1 MWLSL
6 ISFQYLNQQV
16 AYNHLDC
23 YGDISQIS
31 LSRDEFKFVIDLEVV
46 NEDCAVF
53 PNSIG
58 ANLTVS
64 SALIPDTLQLA
75 AYNFDFLKTTRLEF
89 QIPTHDSLGNPI
101 DLDAYDEEFYAVL
114 EIFSYTEITRVELT
128 VFDDVRS
135 DLENCFSSLQIQLD
149 TNNFKLAVTPTKACK
164 QQITLKSSPTDT
176 TYISQTVIKLGTFS
190 FDIDVTQFVNKYIAD
205 VPFNFQI
212 FPTNEEMMAI
222 LADTNLKATLSLFSQ
237 QGLSIVQ
244 LNYRITNFLNIQ
256 LVIFSQ
262 AQVFLYTIYSSQVHG
277 FEVYFK
283 YQNPADIISA
293 LQSITYDEIQY
304 RLTGRIGDTVY
315 QVSEFFPAPFNL
327 QLLRVDF
334 PCDSGSQFEQAACAK
349 QYSDDFVS
357 EQKPVYSLDILFL
370 SQRQLKFRLKT
381 HLDPIYDCWTITRS
395 RIVQNKL
402 FLELI
407 FDHVSCSDVKLSE
420 SGNLYLIGQNGFELV
435 DVKRSGIDYNV
446 MTWECDQF
454 AVDVCGAVRNGAEL
468 IYQFEYEGY
477 VNQFVVNQFKQ
488 EQYGRMIIQVVVVGC
503 VIILT
508 AVIFTWRHVVLTQ
521 KLIKS
526 KNQGKNKAKEYK

>member
-1 MWLSL
+1 MLLAL
-6 ISFQYLNQQV
+6 ISLQYLNQQV

-23 YGDISQIS
+23 YGDNSQIS

-46 NEDCAVF
+46 NEACAVF

-114 EIFSYTEITRVELT
+114 EVFSYTEITRVELT

-164 QQITLKSSPTDT
+164 QQITLKSGATDT

-205 VPFNFQI
+205 VPFDFQI

-244 LNYRITNFLNIQ
+244 LNYRISDFLIIQ
-256 LVIFSQ
+256 STQFSYSQ
-262 AQVFLYTIYSSQVHG
+262 VYLYDKENKGFKVSFAYEDAQVLEQQLNLFT
-277 FEVYFK
+277 FDEV
-283 YQNPADIISA
+283 
-293 LQSITYDEIQY
+293 QY
-304 RLTGRIGDTVY
+304 RLTGTIRDSVFQASKFQNT
-315 QVSEFFPAPFNL
+315 FDK
-327 QLLRVDF
+327 DF
-334 PCDSGSQFEQAACAK
+334 VQIDYSCAEGSITEQQKCEQ
-349 QYSDDFVS
+349 QYTDDFNA
-357 EQKPVYSLDILFL
+357 ETPPVYTLSILFL
-370 SQRQLKFRLKT
+370 NNKNLVFMLKM
-381 HLDPIYDCWTITRS
+381 HLEPIYDCWKNAQSSVINNILNLQMNYNIESCPEILMQGGTLFATING
-395 RIVQNKL
+395 VMNQ
-402 FLELI
+402 
-407 FDHVSCSDVKLSE
+407 
-420 SGNLYLIGQNGFELV
+420 IGTKEEGYDRYEMNW
-435 DVKRSGIDYNV
+435 
-446 MTWECDQF
+446 TCDQLTDKCEN
-454 AVDVCGAVRNGAEL
+454 VQKGSEL
-468 IYQFEYEGY
+468 IYQFEFEDYIY
-477 VNQFVVNQFKQ
+477 QIVID
-488 EQYGRMIIQVVVVGC
+488 QYKKTDYTKPKY
-503 VIILT
+503 T
-508 AVIFTWRHVVLTQ
+508 AVVIGVVANVVSFVICVDQ
-521 KLIKS
+521 MIH
-526 KNQGKNKAKEYK
+526 NKNKIKKVKK